1 MGIDPSRLIYQLQN
15 TGLQNKDNP
24 LYQLLFQM
32 IQIVSGLD
40 HSVTA
45 ISGSSSGGT
54 IVNVLGFPPL
64 SQDSAADGL
73 LNELLSIPGRDGI
86 IGRDG
91 AQGPPGMDGQDAD
104 DPIMLPGPQGI
115 DGANGMVPY
124 YISPTET
131 FTIPLYKQALFSMNI
146 DNEGIIDLEGF
157 LIEVD

>member
-15 TGLQNKDNP
+15 TGLQVKDNP

-45 ISGSSSGGT
+45 ISNTPSGGT
-54 IVNVLGFPPL
+54 VVNITGFPGIM
-64 SQDSAADGL
+64 SDDTGAGGDGEIGPPGL
-73 LNELLSIPGRDGI
+73 QGRDG
-86 IGRDG
+86 RDG
-91 AQGPPGMDGQDAD
+91 TIGVPGLDGLDGEDSFFPGPPG
-104 DPIMLPGPQGI
+104 L

-124 YISPTET
+124 FIAASET

-146 DNEGIIDLEGF
+146 DNEGIIDIEGF